1 MMTHK
6 ASKSGALCQRTYRL
20 AGDILTLDDAMV
32 TCETCL
38 ELVDLAVRDG
48 PLV

>member
-6 ASKSGALCQRTYRL
+6 VCANGALCGRTYRM
-20 AGDILTLDDAMV
+20 AGDILTGDDDMV

-38 ELVDLAVRDG
+38 ELMDLAVRDG